1 MVQMVRDR
9 AISPVEL
16 VEAHLRQIDARN
28 PAVNAF
34 VRVFAER
41 ARAEARE
48 REAAIGRGEAL
59 GLLHGV
65 PLTVKDSFDIAGQPT
80 AAGSRFREGHR
91 AANDA
96 AAVTRLR
103 AEGAILLGRTNT
115 PEMLAS
121 YETDNF
127 VTGRTNNPWDL
138 DRTPGGSSGG
148 EAAAIAA
155 FCSAG
160 GVASDGGGSIRVPAH
175 FCGIA
180 GLKPTPGRIPATGH
194 YPALGYPGG
203 LTTVVGPMARTARD
217 LRLLFSALV
226 SFDAQDP
233 FSVPVPLAAPRKPYE
248 RPYASAPLSA
258 PAPLAAPMPADAPV
272 PLTALASRPA
282 RIGVWEQFYQIPVH
296 ADIRAAVRKA
306 AGMLAGLG
314 LAVDDFQPAGLERAP
329 NVWGLLFAQ
338 WPQIAMRKMFEGRE
352 EELHWTLRES
362 LTQDQPTAEQ
372 ALLNLAARDR
382 MRASL
387 LRQMENISAILM
399 PVCGVPAFAHRQR
412 KWEIDGKSV
421 GLFQAMMPAVLANVL
436 GLPAVTIPVTL
447 SEEGLPVGVQLVGRP
462 YEDELLLD
470 LAVRLEEAR
479 GPWTGL

>member
-1 MVQMVRDR
+1 MVRMVRDR

-16 VEAHLRQIDARN
+16 VEAHLRQIEARN
-28 PAVNAF
+28 PALNAF
-34 VRVFAER
+34 VRVFAEH
-41 ARAEARE
+41 ARVEARE
-48 REAAIGRGEAL
+48 REAAMVRGEAL

-65 PLTVKDSFDIAGQPT
+65 PLTVKDSFDIAGQRT

-96 AAVTRLR
+96 AAVARLR

-138 DRTPGGSSGG
+138 ERTPGGSSGG

-155 FCSAG
+155 FCSPG
-160 GVASDGGGSIRVPAH
+160 GIASDGGGSIRVPAH

-203 LTTVVGPMARTARD
+203 LTTVVGPMARSARD

-226 SFDAQDP
+226 SFDAEDP
-233 FSVPVPLAAPRKPYE
+233 FSVPVPLAAP
-248 RPYASAPLSA
+248 ASQ
-258 PAPLAAPMPADAPV
+258 
-272 PLTALASRPA
+272 PA
-282 RIGVWEQFYQIPVH
+282 RIGVWEQFYHIPVH
-296 ADIRAAVRKA
+296 AAIRAAVRKA

-314 LAVDDFQPAGLERAP
+314 LAVDEFQPTGLERAP
-329 NVWGLLFAQ
+329 NVWGFLFAQ
-338 WPQIAMRKMFEGRE
+338 WPQVATRKMFEGRE

-362 LTQDQPTAEQ
+362 LMQDQPTAEQ

-387 LRQMENISAILM
+387 LRQMENASAILM

-412 KWEIDGKSV
+412 QWEIDGKTI

-436 GLPAVTIPVTL
+436 GLPAVTIPVAV

-479 GPWTGL
+479 GAWTGPDARGSEGSQ